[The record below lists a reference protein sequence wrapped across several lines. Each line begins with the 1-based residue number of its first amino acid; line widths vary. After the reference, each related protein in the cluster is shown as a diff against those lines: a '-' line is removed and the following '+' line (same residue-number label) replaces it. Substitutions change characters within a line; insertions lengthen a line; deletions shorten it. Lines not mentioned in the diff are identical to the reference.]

1 MNLDA
6 LRSLQKQASPETEK
20 HDPRSMEQRR
30 RDDARQ
36 AVNHRFGE
44 LGKAHLLPLAE
55 ALEAC
60 MCIHEEAE
68 VSTHNGEC
76 FDDGVKCT
84 GRPCRRCKALKN
96 LQEALE

>member
-6 LRSLQKQASPETEK
+6 LRSLQEQASPEAEK

-36 AVNHRFGE
+36 AANHQFQE
-44 LGKAHLLPLAE
+44 LGKAHLLPITE
-55 ALEAC
+55 ALETTQC
-60 MCIHEEAE
+60 WSWVENDC
-68 VSTHNGEC
+68 VDRSP
-76 FDDGVKCT
+76 DDLCG
-84 GRPCRRCKALKN
+84 RCKALKA